1 MGAFD
6 KFEKSKQPDLITVRN
21 YDKIAKS
28 AKMEALKFA
37 DQVYIPPCNKLNGRD
52 TTKDIDIF
60 FVPKKKGWKNEVI
73 EYFGDRLVVSV
84 SNGRQLMC
92 VVKDVV
98 NDGKQYFLD
107 FNAIKDECF
116 EWSSTF
122 YNTSSLIPI
131 VVGRFATSLG
141 YKLTDTGLK
150 INLTDSGGVQHIET
164 LTKSPEDMFRLLM
177 LDEGMFNTIIEGR
190 YHNVFNDE
198 VAIALW
204 ISQSQRFCHKSWFK
218 FKANNAHK
226 HATRKDSVKTCL
238 NILDM
243 IAKNCKHIKPYDNDG
258 YFLEEFI
265 LGEGVIDDLE
275 YKIEEERK
283 RMLENGDVV
292 DGRVLMSKLGIK
304 GGPMVGKL
312 KKRAIELAKT
322 DKSLTEDQIIE
333 VLRKELNTSNATNKS
348 KM

>member
-6 KFEKSKQPDLITVRN
+6 KFEKSKQPDLITVKD
-21 YDKIAKS
+21 YTKIAKS
-28 AKMEALKFA
+28 TKKEALNFA

-60 FVPKKKGWKNEVI
+60 LVPKKKGWKNEI
-73 EYFGDRLVVSV
+73 IKHFGDRLVVSV

-98 NDGKQYFLD
+98 SDGKQYFLD
-107 FNAIKDECF
+107 FNAIKNECF

-122 YNTSSLIPI
+122 YNTSSLVPI

-164 LTKSPEDMFRLLM
+164 LTKIPEDMFRLLM

-190 YHNVFNDE
+190 YLDVFNDE

-204 ISQSQRFCHKSWFK
+204 ISQSQRFCHESWVK
-218 FKANNAHK
+218 FKPNNAHK
-226 HATRKDSVKTCL
+226 HATRKDSVKECL
-238 NILDM
+238 SALER
-243 IAKNCKHIKPYDNDG
+243 IAKNCKHIKPYNNDG

-275 YKIEEERK
+275 YKIEEER
-283 RMLENGDVV
+283 RHMLENGDVV
-292 DGRVLMSKLGIK
+292 DGRVLMTKLGIT
-304 GGPMVGKL
+304 GGPIIGKL
-312 KKRAIELAKT
+312 KKRAIELAKADT
-322 DKSLTEDQIIE
+322 SLTEDQIIE
-333 VLRKELNTSNATNKS
+333 VLRKELNTSNATNTPKS
-348 KM
+348 